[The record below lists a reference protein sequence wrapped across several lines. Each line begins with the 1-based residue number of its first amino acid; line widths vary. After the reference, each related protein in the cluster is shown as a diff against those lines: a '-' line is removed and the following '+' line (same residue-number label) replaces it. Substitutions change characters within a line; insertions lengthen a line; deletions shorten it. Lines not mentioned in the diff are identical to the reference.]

1 MEKLAYSVKEAAG
14 LLGLSERTVRE
25 MVRDGRI
32 PAKRIVTGRGE
43 RKGGRMIIPRAALEA
58 WLAEADEPPAA
69 RSVRLALEKDAMR
82 RARRAAKAAA
92 RAAGKGA

>member
-1 MEKLAYSVKEAAG
+1 M
-14 LLGLSERTVRE
+14 
-25 MVRDGRI
+25 I
-32 PAKRIVTGRGE
+32 
-43 RKGGRMIIPRAALEA
+43 IIPRAALKA